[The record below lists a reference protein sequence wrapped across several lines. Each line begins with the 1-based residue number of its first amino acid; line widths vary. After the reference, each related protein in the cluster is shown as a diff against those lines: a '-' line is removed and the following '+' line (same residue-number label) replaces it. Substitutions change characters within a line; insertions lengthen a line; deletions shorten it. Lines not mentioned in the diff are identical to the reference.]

1 MKTIDNIEQL
11 VRYGVLDKFIEFFFT
26 DELTILQ
33 LALAGTLNILTSNK
47 NDFWFIN
54 KSMILEKIEEFEIL
68 NQLEKLSHHQNFR
81 TRTLAR
87 NIINLIIIRLLLEGV
102 PRDYKNF
109 TFLKNCYDLLFLIK
123 FIDKKKKFLEKFFKV
138 LML

>member
-1 MKTIDNIEQL
+1 LKTIDNIEQL

-109 TFLKNCYDLLFLIK
+109 TFLKNCYDFLFLIK
-123 FIDKKKKFLEKFFKV
+123 FIDKKKKIFGKIF
-138 LML
+138 

>member
-109 TFLKNCYDLLFLIK
+109 TFLKNCYDFLFLIK
-123 FIDKKKKFLEKFFKV
+123 FIDKKKKIFGKIF
-138 LML
+138 